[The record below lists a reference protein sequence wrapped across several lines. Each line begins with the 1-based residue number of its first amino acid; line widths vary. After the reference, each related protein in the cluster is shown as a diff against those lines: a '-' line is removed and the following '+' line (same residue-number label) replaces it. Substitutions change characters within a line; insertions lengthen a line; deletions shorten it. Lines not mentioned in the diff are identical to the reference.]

1 MKGTDRLA
9 RWAALLSGVIILIIT
24 LLISF
29 DVGMRYLF
37 DSPQL
42 FVDELSGFLQV
53 ALIFLGLAYAFTTG
67 AHVRVDLLT
76 TRLAGPVRAR
86 LRLFTLSVG
95 LVLVL
100 VVSWVTARSAHTAF
114 DYGRV
119 STVELYP
126 LWIPMVMIPL
136 GLLLFAVVLA
146 AALRRQW
153 QGGRRRGPQA
163 DEIRPSELPETGP
176 GEVPN

>member
-1 MKGTDRLA
+1 MKSTDRLA
-9 RWAALLSGVIILIIT
+9 RWAALLSGLLILIIT

-53 ALIFLGLAYAFTTG
+53 AVIFLGLAYAFTTG
-67 AHVRVDLLT
+67 THVRVDLLT

-86 LRLFTLSVG
+86 LRLLTLFAG

-100 VVSWVTARSAHTAF
+100 IVSWVTAQSAYTAF

-126 LWIPMVMIPL
+126 LWIPMVMIPV
-136 GLLLFAVVLA
+136 GLLLFAIVLA

-153 QGGRRRGPQA
+153 QVLRSKGARA
-163 DEIRPSELPETGP
+163 DEIGPSELPETGS